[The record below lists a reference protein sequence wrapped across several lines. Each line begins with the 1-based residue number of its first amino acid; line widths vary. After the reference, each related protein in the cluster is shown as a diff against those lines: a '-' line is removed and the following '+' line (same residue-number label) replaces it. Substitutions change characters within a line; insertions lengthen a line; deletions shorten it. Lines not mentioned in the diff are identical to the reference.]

1 MSVFEDVKAKFV
13 ELKSSAT
20 GEVHSILTKLEA
32 VLEHVHRTPV
42 EDLVKTTVA
51 TDLHAA
57 AVQVARVAD
66 TARSDVDAADKVVDA
81 ADTAVD
87 KAAAK

>member
-1 MSVFEDVKAKFV
+1 MSVFEDVKAKFA

-20 GEVHSILTKLEA
+20 GEAHAILTKLEA
-32 VLEHVHRTPV
+32 VLEHVHKAPV
-42 EDLVKTTVA
+42 EEVVKTAVTN
-51 TDLHAA
+51 DLHAA

>member
-1 MSVFEDVKAKFV
+1 MSVFEDVKAKFA
-13 ELKSSAT
+13 ELKSGAT
-20 GEVHSILTKLEA
+20 GEVHNILTKLEA
-32 VLEHVHRTPV
+32 VLEHVHKAPV
-42 EDLVKTTVA
+42 EDIVKTAVTN
-51 TDLHAA
+51 DLHAA

-66 TARSDVDAADKVVDA
+66 TARSDVDAADQVVDA